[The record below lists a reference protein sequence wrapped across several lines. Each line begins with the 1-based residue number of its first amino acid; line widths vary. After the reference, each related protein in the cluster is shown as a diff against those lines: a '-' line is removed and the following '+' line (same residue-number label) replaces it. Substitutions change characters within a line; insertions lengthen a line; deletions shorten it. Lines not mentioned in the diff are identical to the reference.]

1 MKNFLSI
8 TLLLALPLITQ
19 AQSPSNTP
27 QVSTAKAFIYHLLDK
42 DFEQCW
48 QNFDTVINKKLSKEY
63 LFKVMD
69 NIYTNVLESRSKK
82 LTLTMSGVKYV
93 GKYETMF
100 YRFHQKETANF
111 FFEISFIN
119 KESLMV
125 ANFNAFRMNRLSPPP
140 TRENKTL
147 ISKAEEITLEGKS
160 YKIRYIGIIHFANKE
175 GLLAVQVEQVIPQ
188 NVNQKAWAYKK
199 GIIFAKWLFKHP
211 SYQKAFK
218 VAKKINRTLRSE
230 IGVSFINP
238 TTENGYNTM
247 IETKDFKN

>member
-1 MKNFLSI
+1 MKNILNI
-8 TLLLALPLITQ
+8 ALLLALPLITQ
-19 AQSPSNTP
+19 AQSPSNT
-27 QVSTAKAFIYHLLDK
+27 QQISTAKAFIYHILDK

-63 LFKVMD
+63 MFKVLD
-69 NIYTNVLESRSKK
+69 NIYSNVLESRSKE
-82 LTLTMSGVKYV
+82 LDLAMSGVKYV

-100 YRFHQKETANF
+100 YRFRQKETANF
-111 FFEISFIN
+111 FFEVSFIN
-119 KESLMV
+119 KESLLV
-125 ANFNAFRMNRLSPPP
+125 ANFRAFRMNQLSP
-140 TRENKTL
+140 RKEDKTL

-160 YKIRYIGIIHFANKE
+160 YKIRYIGIIHFAKKE
-175 GLLAVQVEQVIPQ
+175 GLLAVQVEQVVPED
-188 NVNQKAWAYKK
+188 VDKKAWAYKK

-218 VAKKINRTLRSE
+218 VAKEIKRTLRSE